1 MKTFYI
7 VEACPGYEAGQRV
20 IVDENGLTVCAGP
33 MGEDNA
39 QLIAAA
45 PMMLRALERMLHPM
59 ADDDDVDFAQS
70 IVDLI
75 RGPT

>member
-7 VEACPGYEAGQRV
+7 VEACPGYEIGQRV
-20 IVDENGLTVCAGP
+20 IVDEKGFTVCAGP

-59 ADDDDVDFAQS
+59 SDDDDVEFAQS

-75 RGPT
+75 RGR

>member
-7 VEACPGYEAGQRV
+7 VEACPSYEIGQRV
-20 IVDENGLTVCAGP
+20 IVDENGFTVCAGP
-33 MGEDNA
+33 MSDDDA
-39 QLIAAA
+39 QLVAAA
-45 PMMLRALERMLHPM
+45 PMMLRALERLLHPM

-75 RGPT
+75 RGQK